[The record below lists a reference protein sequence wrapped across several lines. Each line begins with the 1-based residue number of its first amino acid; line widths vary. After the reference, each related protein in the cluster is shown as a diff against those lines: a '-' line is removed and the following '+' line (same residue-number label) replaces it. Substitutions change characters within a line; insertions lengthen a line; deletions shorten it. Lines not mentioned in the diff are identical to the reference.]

1 MASRRTRRSFSRKG
15 GYIWTNVKLS
25 SEAVSN
31 TVNSLNIVDSSEFS
45 ITGSQKMV
53 TLMAIRGWLSATKVV
68 ASGGTVLFG
77 LVASVDEDIS
87 ATAAELDP
95 AISSTYTDEDILWTF
110 GCELPDWSTASQ
122 AGGGIWH
129 QEVNIKARRKLKT
142 GQDIRIVYTNTL
154 GSRVLLSG
162 ILRALLKVA

>member
-1 MASRRTRRSFSRKG
+1 MAKSRRRSSYSRKG

-25 SEAVSN
+25 SEAVAN
-31 TVNSLNIVDSSEFS
+31 TVISLPVVDSSEFS
-45 ITGSQKMV
+45 QTGSQKMV

-77 LVASVDEDIS
+77 LIGVFDDDLAST
-87 ATAAELDP
+87 ATEMDP
-95 AISSTYTDEDILWTF
+95 AVSSTYTDEDILWTF

-129 QEVNIKARRKLKT
+129 QEVNVKARRKIKT
-142 GQDIRIVYTNTL
+142 GQDVRIVYTNTL

-162 ILRALLKVA
+162 VLRALLKVA